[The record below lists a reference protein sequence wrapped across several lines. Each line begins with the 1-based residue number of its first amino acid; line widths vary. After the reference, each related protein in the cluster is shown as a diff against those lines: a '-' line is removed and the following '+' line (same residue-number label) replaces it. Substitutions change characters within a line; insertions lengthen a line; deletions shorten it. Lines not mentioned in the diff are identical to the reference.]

1 MAAMEEILDLIYDA
15 AGDHQLWPV
24 ALSGIAD
31 LTRSEGGIL
40 FGQSVT
46 AEQVYFDFNG
56 RLNQECNRAY
66 QERHM
71 QNPWSV
77 AMEGKPLGQLVLSD
91 EVFELGKLRNSG
103 FYDDVLR
110 PQGIG
115 HNAMIALA
123 ARDDFRVAFNICRS
137 ERQGEFEA
145 IERKIFEALAPHLR
159 RSVTLGFRLTAYRAL
174 RDAAFELVEQM
185 ADGVVLVGYG
195 GDVVYANEMACSLEA
210 QGTLKFKPISTWSA
224 PHSRRLASLVRLAL
238 AGKAGGTMSVPSH
251 DRSRLVSIV
260 VAGLRSRESGVLREA
275 HIRGA
280 ACALFIID
288 PLQRRTI
295 GTQHLI
301 DAYGLTRAEA
311 RVAASMSSGGLPSTS
326 ASASALGL
334 SANTVK
340 THLRRVFAKTG
351 TRGQAELA
359 ALLTALGV
367 VKAQDA
373 RGESVDARR
382 H

>member
-1 MAAMEEILDLIYDA
+1 MATMEEILDLIYDA
-15 AGDHQLWPV
+15 GGDHKLWPA

-40 FGQSVT
+40 FGQSVA

-77 AMEGKPLGQLVLSD
+77 AMEAQPVGQLVLSD
-91 EVFELGKLRNSG
+91 EVLELGRLRNSG

-137 ERQGEFEA
+137 ERNGEFGSV
-145 IERKIFEALAPHLR
+145 ERRIFEALAPHLR

-174 RDAAFELVEQM
+174 RDAAFELVEQL
-185 ADGVVLVGYG
+185 ADGVVVVGHG
-195 GDVVYANEMACSLEA
+195 ADVLYANEMARSLEA
-210 QGTLKFKPISTWSA
+210 QGTLKLKPISTWSA
-224 PHSRRLASLVRLAL
+224 PHSRRLAGLVRSAL
-238 AGKAGGTMSVPSH
+238 AGGAGGTMSVPSH
-251 DRSRLVSIV
+251 DRSRLLSMV
-260 VAGLRSRESGVLREA
+260 VAGLRSRESSVLREA

-280 ACALFIID
+280 ACVLFVID
-288 PLQRRTI
+288 PLQRRVI

-311 RVAASMSSGGLPSTS
+311 RVAASVFSGVLASTS

-340 THLRRVFAKTG
+340 THLRRIFAKTG
-351 TRGQAELA
+351 TKGQGELA
-359 ALLTALGV
+359 ALLAALGM
-367 VKAQDA
+367 VKAQGGPGDNA
-373 RGESVDARR
+373 DERK